1 VAGHQGVTPGC
12 AEVDAA
18 RAKAL
23 AVEAKVW
30 AVESCSDTMLPES
43 SLSGVLVCCA
53 RGMSF
58 QFPSTTT
65 PAVLMRPVLPAS
77 RCLN

>member
-1 VAGHQGVTPGC
+1 MPGLPKLTPP
-12 AEVDAA
+12 A
-18 RAKAL
+18 AKAL
-23 AVEAKVW
+23 PVEAKVW

-65 PAVLMRPVLPAS
+65 PA
-77 RCLN
+77 C